1 MAITDIF
8 NTSFFILLGI
18 CFIVI
23 GVVGYYFSQIIL
35 QQNKKI
41 SGMVDLISTMAQEME
56 FIRSKTQQMSVGA
69 NTFVPQFFTGG
80 SSGVSGSSSV
90 IEKEIKTDLIPVSDD
105 EDDEDDDDD
114 DEEDDDDDDDEE
126 DDDDEDDDEDEEDK
140 YKDEKEQDNIRII
153 NFVQQ
158 LNEQVEHFD
167 QLEIIENEIEELDDD
182 LEDSDDLEDD
192 EDLEET
198 EVEVVDQIPE
208 EKKDFHFLKKL
219 DVDISS
225 LESKPTDYKKLS
237 LEKLKSIAIEKNVE
251 GASKM
256 KKNELIK
263 ALENM

>member
-56 FIRSKTQQMSVGA
+56 FIRSKTQQMNLGA
-69 NTFVPQFFTGG
+69 NTFMPQFFTGG
-80 SSGVSGSSSV
+80 SSGVAGSSSV
-90 IEKEIKTDLIPVSDD
+90 IEKEIKNDLIPVSDD
-105 EDDEDDDDD
+105 EDDD
-114 DEEDDDDDDDEE
+114 DEDEDEDDDDDDDDEN
-126 DDDDEDDDEDEEDK
+126 DDEDDEDEDKKEE
-140 YKDEKEQDNIRII
+140 DNIRII

-192 EDLEET
+192 ADEDLEDT
-198 EVEVVDQIPE
+198 EVEVVDEIPE

-237 LEKLKSIAIEKNVE
+237 LEKLKSIASEKNVE

>member
-56 FIRSKTQQMSVGA
+56 FIRSKTQQMSIGA
-69 NTFVPQFFTGG
+69 NTVVPQFFTGG

-114 DEEDDDDDDDEE
+114 DDEEDDEE
-126 DDDDEDDDEDEEDK
+126 DDDDEDEDEDEEDK
-140 YKDEKEQDNIRII
+140 DKDEKEQDNIRII

-182 LEDSDDLEDD
+182 LEDSDDLE
-192 EDLEET
+192 ET
-198 EVEVVDQIPE
+198 EVEVIDQIPE
-208 EKKDFHFLKKL
+208 EKKDFRFLKKL
-219 DVDISS
+219 DVDISTV
-225 LESKPTDYKKLS
+225 ESKPTDYKKLS
-237 LEKLKSIAIEKNVE
+237 LEKLKSIASEKNVE
-251 GASKM
+251 GSSKM

-263 ALENM
+263 VLENM